1 MAQLLC
7 RSYSVLYTFTFM
19 TGRLNKLPEETI
31 RSQRVTESYFST
43 KQ

>member
-19 TGRLNKLPEETI
+19 TGSLNKLPEVTI
-31 RSQRVTESYFST
+31 RSPRVMESYFST